1 MITPTPEKA
10 PPTIPMD
17 YNWARELKLIRK
29 PANFMTTISDERG
42 EELLYAGMPISDV
55 FKVRPIIYFNAFRV
69 YSSYRMILGLVGCL
83 VCCGFKEG
91 SYTYKMIIISHS
103 Y

>member
-1 MITPTPEKA
+1 MVTPTPEKA

-55 FKVRPIIYFNAFRV
+55 FKVKLDLL
-69 YSSYRMILGLVGCL
+69 YSKYIANVIM
-83 VCCGFKEG
+83 
-91 SYTYKMIIISHS
+91 
-103 Y
+103 

>member
-1 MITPTPEKA
+1 MLCRTVYNQLTSKGMVTPIVEKP

-55 FKVRPIIYFNAFRV
+55 FKVQPH
-69 YSSYRMILGLVGCL
+69 
-83 VCCGFKEG
+83 
-91 SYTYKMIIISHS
+91 IISTVYGVMFGGCVS
-103 Y
+103 QFNTVT